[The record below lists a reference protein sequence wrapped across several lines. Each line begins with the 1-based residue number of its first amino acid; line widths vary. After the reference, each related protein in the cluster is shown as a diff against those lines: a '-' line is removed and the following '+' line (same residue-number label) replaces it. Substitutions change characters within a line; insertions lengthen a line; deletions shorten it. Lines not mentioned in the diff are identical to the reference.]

1 MPRRVRTTKGNWFVS
16 QMSLGNLISAGS
28 VLVAITGFYFTTQA
42 TLATQAEKLGGIER
56 KIANQDKDTDRQR
69 RTNMDERDQ
78 LRKEMIDRAEKT
90 ASGIAE
96 LNKTT
101 AVLSTQLSTISSD
114 LVKLGNQITTIATT
128 YNSRQ

>member
-1 MPRRVRTTKGNWFVS
+1 
-16 QMSLGNLISAGS
+16 MSLGNLISAGS

-56 KIANQDKDTDRQR
+56 KIENQDKDTDRQR

-128 YNSRQ
+128 NNSRQ

>member
-56 KIANQDKDTDRQR
+56 KIENQDKDTDRQR

-128 YNSRQ
+128 NNSRQ